1 VLDVLGLS
9 SADLGIIA
17 ALCFLAGVVRG
28 FSGFALSALV
38 MATAIYRLPPVELIP
53 MMWWLELVASVLMVR
68 SGWRDADRRVAIILV
83 LGSAIGTP
91 IGLLVTTSVSPFT
104 SAIIAL
110 ILLLILAG
118 LQLAKVRMPFLA
130 TTQGTAGSG
139 LLAGIITG
147 LNGAGGMLI
156 ALYVLAQDRPA
167 HVMRA
172 TLVIFLFASSFFSMV
187 AHLSYGTMNEL
198 AVWRGLAFAAPTALG
213 VMLGQLLFTERW
225 APYYRPFCLVL
236 LIGLAAVSLL
246 RTVVM

>member
-1 VLDVLGLS
+1 MLDALALS
-9 SADLGIIA
+9 PMDLSIISI
-17 ALCFLAGVVRG
+17 LCFLAGMVRG

-53 MMWWLELVASVLMVR
+53 MLWWLELVASLLMVR
-68 SGWRDADRRVAIILV
+68 DGWKDADRRIAIILV

-91 IGLLVTTSVSPFT
+91 LGLAVTTSISAFT
-104 SAIIAL
+104 SSIIAL
-110 ILLLILAG
+110 IILLGLAA

-130 TTQGTAGSG
+130 TTPGTSGTG

-156 ALYVLAQDRPA
+156 ALYVLAQERPA
-167 HVMRA
+167 NVMRA
-172 TLVIFLFASSFFSMV
+172 TLVIFLFATSFFSMV
-187 AHLSYGTMNEL
+187 AHLSYGTMNGL
-198 AVWRGLAFAAPTALG
+198 ALWRGLVFAAPTAAG

-236 LIGLAAVSLL
+236 LIGLAFVSLL
-246 RTVVM
+246 RTLVM